1 MPVIATS
8 SCSYLIACDL
18 TLRAGGARGARDLVR
33 LVRLAGFVHS
43 KCGAFP
49 QMIYIAHENII
60 TLLNSD
66 SMYLAPNTDKKT
78 YINYICG

>member
-43 KCGAFP
+43 KFGVFP
-49 QMIYIAHENII
+49 QMIDIAHENILA
-60 TLLNSD
+60 LLNSNL
-66 SMYLAPNTDKKT
+66 MYLAPNSDKNI
-78 YINYICG
+78 YINYI

>member
-43 KCGAFP
+43 KFGAFP
-49 QMIYIAHENII
+49 QMIYIAHENILA
-60 TLLNSD
+60 LLNSKL
-66 SMYLAPNTDKKT
+66 MYLAPNSDNNI
-78 YINYICG
+78 YINYI